1 MRNDLQLRFS
11 GLRRATRRA
20 AALFAVLLMGT
31 GITVAQQLSVS
42 GRVTGAEG
50 GGIAGATVV
59 VKGDNTRGTTT
70 DSQGAYTL
78 EVKSGNDILVFSFIG
93 YKTVEIPVNNRT
105 TVNAS
110 LSEDAT
116 EMDEVV
122 VVGYGTQKKQFLV
135 GSVSSVSNKEL
146 LKAPMTNVSN
156 MMTGK
161 LPGVTSIQ
169 RSGQPGSDQASI
181 LVRGSSTF
189 NDSSPLCLVDGVER
203 MINTVNPNDIA
214 SISILKDAATSAI
227 YGVRGANGVI
237 LITTKSGSEG
247 ATQISYDG
255 SVTFSTNTALPEFLN
270 AQDYIGWHNKARE
283 MDGLA
288 PVWTDEVIAKMKA
301 DGTYGETD
309 WVDLLFKNYGFTHQH
324 NISATGGND
333 RIKHYTSVGLM
344 NQDGIVPNTS
354 YKRFNIR
361 SNIDAKIARN
371 LSFSMNVRG
380 FRENKN
386 APGYPITNQYDFNP
400 IMQAFYALPI
410 IAPTYKGLPQGYMN
424 GSYTQQPVAAVEQS
438 GYIRDT
444 RWQFEGNAK
453 LEYDFGSIEALQGLK
468 AGVFVA
474 YDYSNSTN
482 RNFNRSFNLMSFSSS
497 TFESTQV
504 TASGI
509 NLLSSFSKSASW
521 GDSFT
526 VRPTITYEREFGG
539 KHNVSA
545 LFLYEQKK
553 GYSDT
558 MTGRK
563 NGYYADYPVD
573 LSLGSTWEGIDVPV
587 SGSFSDTG
595 IASFAGRI
603 SYAYDRKYLAE
614 FTFRADGSYKFAPH
628 NRWGFFPSVALGWV
642 VSEENFFKKAL
653 PKVDFLKL
661 RASYGELG
669 ADDTSAWLYMQSYST
684 TAPNFSYI
692 VGGTGH
698 TAYYTS
704 NYVYDNLTWS
714 RTHSFNVGFD
724 LSVWEGKLGV
734 EFDWFYK
741 LTDHILEQVAGS
753 YAPSLGGNVP
763 SYMNSGKMD
772 NRGFE
777 LVLKHNNHFSSGWR
791 YSLTGSLSWARNKVL
806 AKHIS
811 DDHPM
816 YRAILGQPI
825 GSVYGFK
832 ATGLFQTEEQI
843 ANAPTAP
850 SGEKRL
856 GDLMYADINGDGKID
871 SSKDFVKIGRS
882 YTPEMNFSLNM
893 EVAYKNLYL
902 TALWQGAALCCYQLS
917 AAYNH
922 GTFDNTMYTRPFYSS
937 GNAPYYLVEGA
948 WREDNR
954 DAEYPRLSTVSNGN
968 NAWPSSWWVKN
979 GAYLRLKNLQIGYT
993 LPQHLLNKTGIERVN
1008 IYIAGTNLLTFSAF
1022 KYVDPEMPSVNNGYY
1037 PQQRTYSIGVNLS
1050 F

>member
-1 MRNDLQLRFS
+1 MRRLVE
-11 GLRRATRRA
+11 RA
-20 AALFAVLLMGT
+20 AVLLVLLFAGS
-31 GITVAQQLSVS
+31 GIAMAQGFTVT
-42 GRVTGAEG
+42 GRVTNTEG
-50 GGIAGATVV
+50 GGIPGATVV
-59 VKGDNTRGTTT
+59 VKSDNTRGTTT
-70 DSQGAYTL
+70 DAMGAYSL
-78 EVKSGNDILVFSFIG
+78 EVKSPNDVLIFSFIG
-93 YKTVEIPVNNRT
+93 YKTVEVPVNNRT
-105 TVNAS
+105 TINVQMN
-110 LSEDAT
+110 EDAT

-122 VVGYGTQKKQFLV
+122 VIGYGTQKKQFLV
-135 GSVSSVSNKEL
+135 GSVSQVSNKEL

-161 LPGVTSIQ
+161 LPGITSIQ
-169 RSGQPGSDQASI
+169 RSGQPGADQTSI
-181 LVRGSSTF
+181 FVRGVSTF
-189 NDSSPLCLVDGVER
+189 NNSSPLCLVDGIER

-214 SISILKDAATSAI
+214 SITILKDAATSAI

-247 ATQISYDG
+247 ATTISYDG
-255 SVTFSTNTALPEFLN
+255 SVTFTTNTALPEFLN

-283 MDGLA
+283 MDNLA
-288 PVWTDEVIAKMKA
+288 PLWTDEVIAKMKA

-309 WVDLLFKNYGFTHQH
+309 WINSLFKSYGFTHQH

-354 YKRFNIR
+354 YDRINIR
-361 SNIDAKIARN
+361 SNIDAKIAKN
-371 LSFSMNVRG
+371 INFSMNVSG

-400 IMQAFYALPI
+400 IMQAFYTLPI
-410 IAPTYKGLPQGYMN
+410 LAKTYKGLPQGYMN
-424 GSYTQQPVAAVEQS
+424 GSYTQQPIAAVEDS

-444 RWQFEGNAK
+444 RWQFEGSAK
-453 LEYDFGSIEALQGLK
+453 LEYDFSSIEALKGLK
-468 AGVFVA
+468 ASVFVA

-482 RNFNRSFNLMSFSSS
+482 RNYNRPFPVMSFSTT
-497 TFESTQV
+497 TFESTE
-504 TASGI
+504 TTGSGI
-509 NLLSSFSKSASW
+509 NKLGTFNKSASW

-526 VRPTITYEREFGG
+526 VRPQLTYEREFG
-539 KHNVSA
+539 KHNVSG
-545 LFLYEQKK
+545 LFLYEQRKN
-553 GYSDT
+553 YSET
-558 MTGRK
+558 MTGYK
-563 NGYYADYPVD
+563 NGYYSDYPVD
-573 LSLGSTWEGIDVPV
+573 LSHGTTWEGINTPV
-587 SGSFSDTG
+587 SGSFGETG
-595 IASFAGRI
+595 IASFAGRF

-614 FTFRADGSYKFAPH
+614 FTFRADGSYKFAPK

-642 VSEENFFKKAL
+642 ASEEEFFKQAL
-653 PKVDFLKL
+653 PKVDFFKI

-669 ADDTSAWLYMQSYST
+669 SDDTDAWLYMQSYKS
-684 TAPNFSYI
+684 TAPSYSYI

-714 RTHSFNVGFD
+714 RTHSYNIGFD
-724 LSVWEGKLGV
+724 LSVWEGKLGI

-741 LTDHILEQVAGS
+741 LTDHILEQVGGT

-763 SYMNSGKMD
+763 TYMNSGKVD

-777 LVLKHNNHFSSGWR
+777 LVLKHQNSFASGWR
-791 YSLTGSLSWARNKVL
+791 YSLTGSLSWARNRIL
-806 AKHIS
+806 AKHLA

-816 YRAILGQPI
+816 YRAVLGQPM

-832 ATGLFQTEEQI
+832 AIGLFQTEEQI
-843 ANAPTAP
+843 ANTPTAP

-871 SSKDFVKIGRS
+871 SSKDFVKIGNS
-882 YTPEMNFSLNM
+882 YTPEMNFSLTM
-893 EVAYKNLYL
+893 DVSYKNVYL
-902 TALWQGAALCCYQLS
+902 TALWQGVAICSYQLS
-917 AAYNH
+917 AAYNS
-922 GTFDNTMYTRPFYSS
+922 GVFDNTMYTRPFYSN

-954 DAEYPRLSTVSNGN
+954 NAEYPRLSTVANGN
-968 NAWPSSWWVKN
+968 NAWPSSWWVRN

-993 LPQHLLNKTGIERVN
+993 LPKHLLGKAGIERVN
-1008 IYIAGTNLLTFSAF
+1008 IYLAGTNLLTFSAF

-1037 PQQRTYSIGVNLS
+1037 PQQRTYSVGVNLT